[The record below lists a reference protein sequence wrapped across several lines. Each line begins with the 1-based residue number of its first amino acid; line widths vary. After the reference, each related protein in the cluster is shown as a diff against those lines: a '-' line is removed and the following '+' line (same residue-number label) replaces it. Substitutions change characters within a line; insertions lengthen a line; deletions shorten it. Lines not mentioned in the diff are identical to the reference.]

1 MHAIEPVSESGA
13 ILTYIAPILINNG
26 DSPMS
31 DEVRVDINDR
41 IVEITIDRPPAN
53 AINTR
58 VSNEIYAALSRLQ
71 EDEELRVAIITGS
84 GERIFSAGWDLK
96 EIAAIDDNETAVAS
110 AFECPGGFAGISEFW
125 GLKKPVIAAVNGLAV
140 GGGFEIALACD
151 LIVAADE
158 VEFFLP
164 EMQRGFLP
172 DVGAV
177 QILPRRVPYNV
188 AMDLLYTGRRMSA
201 DEAARWGLVARV
213 CPRSELL
220 ATARGLA
227 RDIATGAPLALQALK
242 EVVPAIYNL
251 PLPQAFAATKP
262 GNDEMPIYQKMLMSE
277 DFLEGPRAFAEK
289 RDPVWKGK

>member
-1 MHAIEPVSESGA
+1 M
-13 ILTYIAPILINNG
+13 N
-26 DSPMS
+26 
-31 DEVRVDINDR
+31 DEVRVEIYDR
-41 IVEITIDRPPAN
+41 IVEITIERPPAN

-58 VSNEIYAALSRLQ
+58 VSNAIYAALSRLQ
-71 EDEELRVAIITGS
+71 DDDELRVGIITG
-84 GERIFSAGWDLK
+84 GGDRIFSAGWDLK
-96 EIAAIDDNETAVAS
+96 EIAAIDNNADAVAS

-125 GLKKPVIAAVNGLAV
+125 GLKKPVIAAVNGMAV

-151 LIVAADE
+151 LIIAADSA
-158 VEFFLP
+158 EFFLP

-201 DEAARWGLVARV
+201 REALGWGLVCRV
-213 CPRSELL
+213 CTHDELIG
-220 ATARGLA
+220 TARGLA
-227 RDIATGAPLALQALK
+227 REIARGAPLALQALK

-262 GNDEMPIYQKMLMSE
+262 GNEALPVYQKMLMSE

-289 RDPVWKGK
+289 REPNWKGR